1 MVDKP
6 ILAGLAALLI
16 ALWAVPDVVFQPR
29 AAYAQDDAKAK
40 ALAVKLISAGDKAMA
55 QGDKQRK
62 RKREKK
68 AIDKYE
74 RALKAY
80 EQAYDRFP
88 SPKIFYLIGLAEHKL
103 GRHLEA
109 IRHFRQLLDEATE
122 VSDALRESV
131 GLSIEESK
139 QYVVTLVFVV
149 EPEGAAISV
158 DGEEIGEAP
167 LSQPHFVAAGE
178 HTIAVSAE
186 GHAPIETTVTLEAG
200 AESERTISLDK
211 TRVVAKKP
219 KPKPRKK
226 KKRKKSKP
234 GVNKTPLIA
243 GISATAGLA
252 TLATIT
258 GLIAVSK
265 HGTFSD
271 DTLPAEDRDAAKDS
285 GKSYALITDLLW
297 LGTAAVGAY
306 TAYYYYGVYQPK
318 KRGHERRMRLKNRR
332 RSRLLLVPYASPEGG
347 GVAVSGAF

>member
-6 ILAGLAALLI
+6 ILAGLAALLM
-16 ALWAVPDVVFQPR
+16 ASWVVPDVVFQPQ
-29 AAYAQDDAKAK
+29 AAYAQDDPKAK
-40 ALAVKLISAGDKAMA
+40 ALAVKLIGAGDKAMA
-55 QGDKQRK
+55 AGDKQRK
-62 RKREKK
+62 RKREEK
-68 AIDKYE
+68 ALEKYE

-88 SPKIFYLIGLAEHKL
+88 SPKIFYLMGLAEHKL
-103 GRHLEA
+103 GRYLEA
-109 IRHFRQLLDEATE
+109 IRHFRQLLDEAEE

-131 GLSIEESK
+131 GLSIDEAK

-149 EPEGAAISV
+149 EPAGASISV

-167 LSQPHFVAAGE
+167 LEQPYFVAAGE

-186 GHAPIETTVTLEAG
+186 GHAPVETTVTLEAG
-200 AESERTISLDK
+200 AESERTIALEK

-219 KPKPRKK
+219 KPKPKK
-226 KKRKKSKP
+226 RKRKKSKP

-243 GISATAGLA
+243 GISATVGLA
-252 TLATIT
+252 ALATIT
-258 GLIAVSK
+258 GLMAVSK

-271 DTLPAEDRDAAKDS
+271 ETLPAADREAAKDS
-285 GKSYALITDLLW
+285 GKKYALITDLVW

-306 TAYYYYGVYQPK
+306 TAYYYYGVYKPR

-332 RSRLLLVPYASPEGG
+332 ESRLWVVPYASPEGG